1 MSYCINCGAPI
12 NDGAVFCE
20 RCGFNQINHNLGNY
34 YQNNYQQPQQP
45 VVVKEKGTN
54 WVGIIGLIAVII
66 IGIFIIL
73 ILKDIA
79 TGVQTT
85 GDTTNI
91 FNSETINNFIYPIKE
106 RVVELLA

>member
-1 MSYCINCGAPI
+1 MAYCINCGAPI
-12 NDGAVFCE
+12 NNGAVYCE
-20 RCGFNQINHNLGNY
+20 RCGFNQIEGRP
-34 YQNNYQQPQQP
+34 QQQPMYQQPQQP
-45 VVVKEKGTN
+45 IVVNEKGTN

-73 ILKDIA
+73 VLKDIA

-91 FNSETINNFIYPIKE
+91 FNSEVINNFIYPIKE
-106 RVVELLA
+106 RVVELLT